1 MKIITEIGILVA
13 KAQGLIA
20 ENEYLAVLVK
30 DIGMKEWVTYIKPIM
45 EKNNSQLEA
54 ANKSIKQKVAALQ
67 LLNAKH

>member
-30 DIGMKEWVTYIKPIM
+30 DIGMEEWVTYIKPIM